1 MPDSAKVAIVRCE
14 SYSYENIGNAV
25 RKGLALLGGASQF
38 TRKGEE
44 ILLKPNILSGEGP
57 EKCIGPHPI
66 VFRAVAEQFLEAGA
80 MVSFGDSPGFGNALG
95 NARKAG
101 FLDIAQPLGI
111 PFADFDTAILVQ
123 NPDGKLINKFEIAKG
138 VVESDGLVSLSKL
151 KTHALT
157 RITGA
162 IKNQFG
168 CIPGPRKAEYHSV
181 MPNAVQFSK
190 MLVDLNLLL
199 KPRLFI
205 MDGVMAMEG
214 NGPRN
219 GNPVPMNVLLFS
231 TDPVA
236 LDSTVCRMIDLDMRL
251 VETLRVGEEFGLGTA
266 TDIEYLGDPIESF
279 INKDFDANRSPVPTT
294 EDTSFL
300 SAKFMRK
307 NTAPRPTIRAERCT
321 RCGTC
326 VRVCP
331 AEPKALGWVDAAKQE
346 PPEYDYSKC
355 IRCYCC
361 QELCPENAIYV
372 KIPFLGKLIHL
383 SH

>member
-1 MPDSAKVAIVRCE
+1 MTDTSKVVLVKCE
-14 SYSYENIGNAV
+14 SYDENKV
-25 RKGLALLGGASQF
+25 RAAIKKGLDLLGGAF
-38 TRKGEE
+38 LFAAKGEK
-44 ILLKPNILSGEGP
+44 ILLKPNILSGESP
-57 EKCIGPHPI
+57 EKCISPHPT
-66 VFRAVAEQFLEAGA
+66 VFKAIAQEFSETGSQL
-80 MVSFGDSPGFGNALG
+80 SFGDSPGFGNPLG

-101 FLDIAQPLGI
+101 FLEVAESLNI
-111 PFADFDTAILVQ
+111 PFADFENAVTMQ

-138 VVESDGLVSLSKL
+138 VFDCDGLISISKL

-168 CIPGPRKAEYHSV
+168 CIPGPRKAEFHSV

-205 MDGVMAMEG
+205 MDGIMAMEG

-219 GNPVPMNVLLFS
+219 GKPKPMHVLLFS

-236 LDSTVCRMIDLDMRL
+236 LDSTVCKLIGLD
-251 VETLRVGEEFGLGTA
+251 VEMVEPLAIGEEFGLGTISQI
-266 TDIEYLGDPIESF
+266 DYLGDPLEDF
-279 INKDFDANRSPVPTT
+279 INLDFDVNRSKVPTT
-294 EDTSFL
+294 TDTSFL
-300 SAKFMRK
+300 SANIMRK
-307 NTAPRPTIRAERCT
+307 FTAPRPTIDSEKCT

-326 VRVCP
+326 VSVCP
-331 AEPKALGWVDAAKQE
+331 AEPKALSWQDDGYKF
-346 PPEYDYSKC
+346 PPVYDYSKC

-372 KIPFLGKLIHL
+372 KIPLLGKLIHL
-383 SH
+383 

>member
-1 MPDSAKVAIVRCE
+1 MPQIAKVAIVRCE
-14 SYSYENIGNAV
+14 SYAYTNVREAV
-25 RKGLALLGGASQF
+25 ETGLNLLGGALHFVQ
-38 TRKGEE
+38 KDEK
-44 ILLKPNILSGEGP
+44 ILLKPNILAGEAP
-57 EKCIGPHPI
+57 EKCIGPHPM
-66 VFRAVAEQFLEAGA
+66 VFRAIAETFAEAGA
-80 MVSFGDSPGFGNALG
+80 QLRFGDSPGFGSALG

-101 FLDIAQPLGI
+101 FLDAVQSLDIL
-111 PFADFDTAILVQ
+111 FADFDTAVMME
-123 NPDGKLINKFEIAKG
+123 NPDGKLINRFEIAKG
-138 VVESDGLVSLSKL
+138 VAESDGLVSISKM

-199 KPRLFI
+199 KPRIFI
-205 MDGVMAMEG
+205 MDGIMAMEG

-219 GNPVPMNVLLFS
+219 GDPVKMNCLLLS

-236 LDSTVCRMIDLDMRL
+236 LDSTVCQMIDLDVQL
-251 VETLRVGEEFGLGTA
+251 VETVRIGEEYDLGTA
-266 TDIEYLGDPIESF
+266 TDIQYLGDPIQSF
-279 INKDFDANRSPVPTT
+279 VNKGFNVNRSPVPTS

-307 NTAPRPTIRAERCT
+307 YTAPRPTINAERCT

-326 VRVCP
+326 VQVCP
-331 AEPKALGWVDAAKQE
+331 AEPKALSWVDAMKNE

-372 KIPFLGKLIHL
+372 KVPLLGKLIHL
-383 SH
+383 TM